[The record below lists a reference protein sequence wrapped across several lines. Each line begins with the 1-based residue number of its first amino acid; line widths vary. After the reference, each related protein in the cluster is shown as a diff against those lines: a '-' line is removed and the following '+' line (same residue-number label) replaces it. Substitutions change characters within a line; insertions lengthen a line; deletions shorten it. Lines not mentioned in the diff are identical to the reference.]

1 MCACVFVCVCVFVYV
16 YVYVYV
22 YANVYVCVCVCL
34 CVCVRIHT
42 QVGLLVNLAHSGLCT
57 AEHIKSDA
65 VVQSLMVLGAEQV
78 YLCVHIVYVYMY
90 AVVQSLMELGAEQ
103 MPVGNTLATH

>member
-1 MCACVFVCVCVFVYV
+1 VGFLFRCVCV
-16 YVYVYV
+16 
-22 YANVYVCVCVCL
+22 